1 MLILLILIIVVLGK
15 IMIFLGSWMG
25 FMYIYDY
32 REECINGFRVLI
44 IFNFF

>member
-25 FMYIYDY
+25 FIYILY
-32 REECINGFRVLI
+32 REECVSSFCVLI